1 MHKIPHT
8 WKDGSVTHQHGNF
21 SLFLYLLL
29 ISIRSRQTG
38 QIQNQNPT
46 TRKLGYSLHFTVT
59 VFLSLSQS
67 DFRYIQTVQKR
78 RRKLPENQPRR
89 FPLQTARKR
98 SSVCRFLCGRPLAR
112 DCQRR
117 KSHLQKWPRKK
128 DIGLES

>member
-1 MHKIPHT
+1 MHKITHT
-8 WKDGSVTHQHGNF
+8 WKDGTVTHQHGYF
-21 SLFLYLLL
+21 SRFLYLLL

-46 TRKLGYSLHFTVT
+46 TRKLGYTSPSLCFSPSP
-59 VFLSLSQS
+59 SLIS
-67 DFRYIQTVQKR
+67 DIFRLYKRDGENYQKIN
-78 RRKLPENQPRR
+78 PDV

-117 KSHLQKWPRKK
+117 KSHSQKWPRKK